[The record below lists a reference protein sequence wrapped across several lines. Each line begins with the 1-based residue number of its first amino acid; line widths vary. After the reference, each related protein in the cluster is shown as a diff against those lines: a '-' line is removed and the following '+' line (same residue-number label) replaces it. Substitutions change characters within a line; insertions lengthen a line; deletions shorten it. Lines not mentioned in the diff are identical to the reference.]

1 MQKGTKRLGRGL
13 TSLLSAT
20 ETSIAAQPTTPA
32 AGGALMIDVAKVR
45 PNPYQP
51 RQDLKTE
58 DMETLASSIRKSGL
72 IQPIIVRPASEGSY
86 EVIAGERRWRAC
98 EMAGLDQVPAIVRDA
113 TSQEMAELS
122 LVENIFREDLN
133 AIDRAAAYKR
143 YCDEFDLNAEE
154 VANRLGE
161 DRTTV
166 VNYIRL
172 LDLPPKVKTWVA
184 EGKLAMGH
192 ARCLLGIRPPG
203 DLVQAARHAIDRDL
217 SVRAL
222 ENLVR
227 QRTTARVDAAQ
238 PPQSK
243 EKRPQ
248 IRNLEEAFVRT
259 LGTRVE
265 ITESKRKGSGKI
277 VIHYCNL
284 DDFDRI
290 ASQVGIE
297 LD

>member
-1 MQKGTKRLGRGL
+1 MLEV
-13 TSLLSAT
+13 A
-20 ETSIAAQPTTPA
+20 SI
-32 AGGALMIDVAKVR
+32 R

-51 RQDLKTE
+51 RQELNPAE
-58 DMETLASSIRKSGL
+58 MEALASSIRKSGL
-72 IQPIIVRPASEGSY
+72 IQPIIVRPADEGKY

-98 EMAGLDQVPAIVRDA
+98 EMAGLAHVPAIVRDA
-113 TSQEMAELS
+113 TTQEMAELA

-143 YCDEFDLNAEE
+143 YCDEFGLSTDD

-166 VNYIRL
+166 ANYIRL
-172 LDLPPKVKTWVA
+172 LDLPPEVKTWVA

-192 ARCLLGIRPPG
+192 ARCLLALRSST
-203 DLVQAARHAIDRDL
+203 DLVQTAKHAMARDL

-222 ENLVR
+222 EKLVR
-227 QRTTARVDAAQ
+227 QRLTARAEAGQMQ
-238 PPQSK
+238 PPK

-248 IRNLEEAFVRT
+248 IRSLEEVFVRT

-265 ITESKRKGSGKI
+265 ISESKRKGSGKI
-277 VIHYCNL
+277 VIHYANL

-290 ASQVGIE
+290 AGQIGIE
-297 LD
+297 LE

>member
-20 ETSIAAQPTTPA
+20 ETPIATQPTAPTA
-32 AGGALMIDVAKVR
+32 SGALMIDVAKIH

-51 RQDLKTE
+51 RQNLKNE
-58 DMETLASSIRKSGL
+58 DMEALASSIRRSGL
-72 IQPIIVRPASEGSY
+72 IQPIIVRPASESSY

-98 EMAGLDQVPAIVRDA
+98 EMAGLNQVPAIVRDA
-113 TSQEMAELS
+113 TAQEMAELS

-133 AIDRAAAYKR
+133 AIERAAAYKR
-143 YCDEFDLNAEE
+143 YCAEFDLSAEE

-172 LDLPPKVKTWVA
+172 LDLPPEVKTWVA

-192 ARCLLGIRPPG
+192 ARCLLGIQPPS

-227 QRTTARVDAAQ
+227 QRATARVDAVQ

-248 IRNLEEAFVRT
+248 IRSLQEAFVRT

-277 VIHYCNL
+277 VIHYGNL

-297 LD
+297 LE

>member
-1 MQKGTKRLGRGL
+1 MQKATKRLGRGL

-20 ETSIAAQPTTPA
+20 DTPVDIAAPGQSDRGVA
-32 AGGALMIDVAKVR
+32 RVDVGRIR

-51 RQDLKTE
+51 RQELNAA
-58 DMETLASSIRKSGL
+58 DMEALAASIRKSGL
-72 IQPIIVRPASEGSY
+72 IQPIIVRPAGDDAY

-98 EMAGLDQVPAIVRDA
+98 EMAGLSQVPAIVRDA
-113 TSQEMAELS
+113 TRQEMAELA

-133 AIDRAAAYKR
+133 AIDRAAAYRR
-143 YCDEFDLNAEE
+143 YCEEFGLSAEE

-166 VNYIRL
+166 ANYMRL
-172 LDLPPKVKTWVA
+172 LDLPGEVKRWVA

-192 ARCLLGIRPPG
+192 ARCLLAIQSPS
-203 DLVQAARHAIDRDL
+203 DLVQTAKHAISRDL

-222 ENLVR
+222 EKLVR
-227 QRTTARVDAAQ
+227 QRVTARAEAGRVIPVHD
-238 PPQSK
+238 
-243 EKRPQ
+243 KRAQ
-248 IRNLEEAFVRT
+248 IRSLEEAFIRT

-265 ITESKRKGSGKI
+265 IIESKRKGSGKI
-277 VIHYCNL
+277 VVHYANL

-297 LD
+297 LE